1 MPVCH
6 YVWSCRT
13 FVRDRNESDKTAPTA
28 CYWCPGCLLL
38 QQHEKKNPHK
48 IMVNRT
54 TCRKLS
60 PNIWKT
66 LIIMIINGNKENTL
80 SKVIYKLFQVL
91 CYIFLINYIIC
102 VYRPLFVMC
111 EEQDL
116 RTSCMNCE
124 DTYFVARTLS
134 TPCNVLVVHN
144 TFILGELTFY
154 SQSINANTIT
164 TWSTCLLSDV
174 GDPCILKKLYN
185 RRLQLSWIKIKHQI
199 YRTLVHLQ

>member
-6 YVWSCRT
+6 SVWSCRT

-28 CYWCPGCLLL
+28 CYWCLGCLVL

-80 SKVIYKLFQVL
+80 SKVIYKPFQVF
-91 CYIFLINYIIC
+91 CYIFLINYILC
-102 VYRPLFVMC
+102 VYQPLFVMC

-134 TPCNVLVVHN
+134 TPCNVLAVHK
-144 TFILGELTFY
+144 TLILGELRFY

-174 GDPCILKKLYN
+174 GDPCILK
-185 RRLQLSWIKIKHQI
+185 
-199 YRTLVHLQ
+199 

>member
-6 YVWSCRT
+6 SVWSCRT

-38 QQHEKKNPHK
+38 QQHEKKKIWIPHK

-80 SKVIYKLFQVL
+80 SKVIYKLFQVF
-91 CYIFLINYIIC
+91 CYIFLKIIYSAFTNLYLLC
-102 VYRPLFVMC
+102 VRN
-111 EEQDL
+111 
-116 RTSCMNCE
+116 RTSGPLAW
-124 DTYFVARTLS
+124 TVRTHTLWQELS
-134 TPCNVLVVHN
+134 PPPAM
-144 TFILGELTFY
+144 Y
-154 SQSINANTIT
+154 
-164 TWSTCLLSDV
+164 
-174 GDPCILKKLYN
+174 
-185 RRLQLSWIKIKHQI
+185 
-199 YRTLVHLQ
+199 